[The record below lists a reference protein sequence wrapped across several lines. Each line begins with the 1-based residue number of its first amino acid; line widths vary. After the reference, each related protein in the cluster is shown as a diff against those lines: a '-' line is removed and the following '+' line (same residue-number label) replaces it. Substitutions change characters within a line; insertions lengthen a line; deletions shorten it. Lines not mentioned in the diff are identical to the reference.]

1 MLKCSRLRDVLAV
14 LCLIGRRQTAP
25 PGAGVDPMLYHW
37 FQAIDTDKSGTLT
50 TEELQR
56 ALLNGMG

>member
-1 MLKCSRLRDVLAV
+1 MLAV

-56 ALLNGMG
+56 ALLNGMGC